1 MGVWCILFYS
11 HICTCPFNTVNCFT
25 LKMIFVFHSLNFR
38 YFNENL
44 SGKKKKEPNSGGL
57 AEEEKPAGRDKGRKE
72 ELRSKFM
79 ILSIQKC
86 NVK

>member
-44 SGKKKKEPNSGGL
+44 SGKKKRNQTLVAWQKKRSLQGEIREEKRNCDPNS
-57 AEEEKPAGRDKGRKE
+57 
-72 ELRSKFM
+72 
-79 ILSIQKC
+79 
-86 NVK
+86 